1 MDVNSFLPIN
11 FYFMPDNKEKKG
23 KGDAMRVDSMDPNE
37 VEYLHRQFPEK
48 SHQEIKDAIKAAGP
62 MRSDIIGRLK
72 K

>member
-1 MDVNSFLPIN
+1 MA
-11 FYFMPDNKEKKG
+11 DNKEKQG
-23 KGDAMRVDSMDPNE
+23 KRDAMRVDSMDPSE

-62 MRSDIIGRLK
+62 MRADIVSRLK